1 MTGRKGVSVIEVMI
15 ALTILSTLVLPGF
28 MFIVEYT
35 RGGSDMG
42 DRFEVLNRIEEKLET
57 VLAMPFND
65 IPEGKTTDVV
75 ITSANGRK
83 LDLKPVTI
91 ANKNVTFECEA
102 ETLSVDFAAMK
113 DYSTR
118 QLQRATVENGMKRVT
133 ITARWGKGKR
143 EQNMFL
149 MVYKANL

>member
-1 MTGRKGVSVIEVMI
+1 MTSRKGVSLIEVMI
-15 ALTILSTLVLPGF
+15 ALTILSTLILPGF
-28 MFIVEYT
+28 MFLLEYT

-42 DRFEVLNRIEEKLET
+42 DRYEILNRIEERLEA

-65 IPEGKTTDVV
+65 IPEGTTTDVV
-75 ITSANGRK
+75 ITSENGRK
-83 LDLKPVTI
+83 LDLKPITI
-91 ANKNVTFECEA
+91 ANKNVTFECDV

-133 ITARWGKGKR
+133 ITARWGKGRKA
-143 EQNMFL
+143 QNLQL